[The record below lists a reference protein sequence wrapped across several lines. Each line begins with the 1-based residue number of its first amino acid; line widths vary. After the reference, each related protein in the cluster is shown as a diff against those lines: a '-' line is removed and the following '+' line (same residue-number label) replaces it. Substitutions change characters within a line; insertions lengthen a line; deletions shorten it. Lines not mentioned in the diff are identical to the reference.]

1 MICYYRFPGE
11 RMQKSVFYA
20 IAGISIA
27 VTAASLGFSASRL
40 LTARSFAPPPAVTA
54 RSTAADTARTVS
66 LPPERWTNLFA
77 PDKGMEIPSKVAGS
91 GGKAAAPKTNFV
103 LLGTVTSDSRQA
115 RRAILW
121 AEGMKEPRLEREG
134 AELEPGV
141 RLSLVERDFVFL
153 DRGKEREKLEL
164 LPVGSKTRAVAPPA
178 APVTGAGASAP
189 AAVPGEIRV
198 TRLGD
203 NLFSL
208 DEATV
213 SQLTGNINQY
223 MTNVRLIPYFEGNK
237 SAGYRIAAI
246 RPGSAFEQLG
256 FRGGDVI
263 QQVNSVELS
272 TPDKIF
278 TIFQNLK
285 DEKRVTVDI
294 LRQGQKNSINYEI
307 R

>member
-1 MICYYRFPGE
+1 
-11 RMQKSVFYA
+11 MQKSAFYA
-20 IAGISIA
+20 IVGLSIL

-40 LTARSFAPPPAVTA
+40 VSARQSMSKPAASAARVAAAEAP
-54 RSTAADTARTVS
+54 RTAA

-77 PDKGMEIPSKVAGS
+77 PGQGMEIPSRIAGS
-91 GGKAAAPKTNFV
+91 GSQAAAPKTSFV
-103 LLGTVTSDSRQA
+103 LLGTVSSESRSA

-121 AEGMKEPRLEREG
+121 AEGMKQPRIEREG
-134 AELEPGV
+134 TELEPGV
-141 RLSLVERDFVFL
+141 RLARIERDSVYL
-153 DRGKEREKLEL
+153 SRGTREETLEL
-164 LPVGSKTRAVAPPA
+164 LPVGSKTRSVAPPA
-178 APVTGAGASAP
+178 PPVTAGAAP
-189 AAVPGEIRV
+189 APPPGGGELRV
-198 TRLGD
+198 TRLGE
-203 NLFSL
+203 NQYSL

-256 FRGGDVI
+256 FKGGDVI
-263 QQVNSVELS
+263 QQINNVEIS
-272 TPDKIF
+272 TPDKMY

-285 DEKRVTVDI
+285 DEKRVTVNI
-294 LRQGQKNSINYEI
+294 LRQGQKSSINYEI

>member
-1 MICYYRFPGE
+1 
-11 RMQKSVFYA
+11 MQKSVFYA

-54 RSTAADTARTVS
+54 RGTSADTARTVP

-77 PDKGMEIPSKVAGS
+77 PDQKMELPSKLAGS
-91 GGKAAAPKTNFV
+91 AKEGPKSRFV
-103 LLGTVTSDSRQA
+103 LLGTISSASRPA

-121 AEGMKEPRLEREG
+121 AEGMKEPRLDREG

-141 RLSLVERDFVFL
+141 RLSLVERDFVYL
-153 DRGKEREKLEL
+153 ERGKEREKLEL
-164 LPVGSKTRAVAPPA
+164 LPVGSKTRTLAPPA
-178 APVTGAGASAP
+178 TPMPVAGGSAP
-189 AAVPGEIRV
+189 AAVPGEIHV
-198 TRLGD
+198 TRLGES
-203 NLFSL
+203 LFSL

-223 MTNVRLIPYFEGNK
+223 MTNVRLIPYFEGNR

-285 DEKRVTVDI
+285 DEKRVTVNI
-294 LRQGQKNSINYEI
+294 LRQGKKSSIQYEI